1 MRYANDLIV
10 EELRNDQD
18 LRRIHLSDALTCF
31 VKGDIGTGALMLRNL
46 VNATCGFV
54 RLGAALNKNPK
65 SLMRMLSASGKP
77 GAENLFGIIHFLME
91 KEGLGI
97 DVTRVKQGRKRVA

>member
-1 MRYANDLIV
+1 MRYATDLIV
-10 EELRNDQD
+10 EELRQDQE
-18 LRRIHLSDALTCF
+18 LRRIHLSDALTYF

-54 RLGAALNKNPK
+54 RLGKALDKNPK

-77 GAENLFGIIHFLME
+77 SAENLFGIIHFLME
-91 KEGLGI
+91 REGLII
-97 DVTRVKQGRKRVA
+97 DVTKTKRRVA